1 MSKYTRSIGAG
12 GVTIL
17 KNDKL
22 MLQEEILDELQ
33 DFEKIKAENVILVEA
48 LLSIRNCQNIA
59 NMSIRN
65 YVEETFSRIIIE

>member
-1 MSKYTRSIGAG
+1 MSKYARSIGAG

-17 KNDKL
+17 KDDKL

-48 LLSIRNCQNIA
+48 LLSIRNCQDIA

-65 YVEETFSRIIIE
+65 YVEEAFSRIIIE